1 MEKSSSDAA
10 LHVEDV
16 YKSYGP
22 KLVLEN
28 VDLSASPGTFC
39 SVVGPSGCGKS
50 TLFRLVLGEEMPT
63 RGLIHIEGETVTGP
77 GTDRGIV
84 YQRYS
89 LYPHLTVLD
98 NVALGR
104 NLRTGLRERW
114 RDRKAIRDEAMTYLE
129 RVKLGAHASKYPHE
143 LSGGMQQRVAIA
155 QALITQP
162 RLLMMDEPFGAL
174 DPETR
179 ESMQLFILELWEEHR
194 MTIFF
199 VTHDMEEAVY
209 LGNRVL
215 VLSQHYTDDRGSGPG
230 VQRGSRIVADYE
242 LPSAVNSTKVKRS
255 EEFQELVQ
263 EIRRVGFSPDQ
274 LRHVSE
280 FNLRHPD
287 SFQTLTEIERK
298 PA

>member
-1 MEKSSSDAA
+1 MKDKSSADAA
-10 LHVEDV
+10 LHIEDL

-28 VDLSASPGTFC
+28 VDLSTSPGTFC

-50 TLFRLVLGEEMPT
+50 TLFRMVLGEEMPT
-63 RGLIHIEGETVTGP
+63 RGLIHIEGERVTGP

-104 NLRTGLRERW
+104 NLRTPLRERL
-114 RDRKAIRDEAMTYLE
+114 RDRKVIRDEAMTYLE
-129 RVKLGAHASKYPHE
+129 RVGLDQHAAKYPHE

-179 ESMQLFILELWEEHR
+179 ESMQLFILELWEEYR

-215 VLSQHYTDDRGSGPG
+215 VLSQHYIDDRGPG
-230 VQRGSRIVADYE
+230 VQRGSRFVADYE
-242 LPSAVNSTKVKRS
+242 LPSAVQSTKVKNS
-255 EEFQELVQ
+255 PAFLELVQ

-274 LRHVSE
+274 LRHVAE

-287 SFQTLTEIERK
+287 SFQTLTGDERRS
-298 PA
+298 

>member
-1 MEKSSSDAA
+1 MQFDASDAA
-10 LHVEDV
+10 LHIEDV

-28 VDLSASPGTFC
+28 VDLTTRPGTFC

-50 TLFRLVLGEEMPT
+50 TLFRLVLGEEQPS
-63 RGLIHIEGETVTGP
+63 RGLIYIEGEQVRGP

-104 NLRTGLRERW
+104 NLRTPLVARW
-114 RDRKAIRDEAMTYLE
+114 RDRARIRDEAMAFLE
-129 RVKLGAHASKYPHE
+129 RVRLAECAAKFPYE

-155 QALITQP
+155 QALIASP
-162 RLLMMDEPFGAL
+162 KLLMMDEPFGAL

-179 ESMQLFILELWEEHR
+179 EAMQLFLLQLWEEHQ

-209 LGNRVL
+209 LGTRVL
-215 VLSQHYTDDRGSGPG
+215 VLSQHYTDDRGDSPE
-230 VQRGSRIVADYE
+230 VTRGSRFVADYE
-242 LPSAVNSTKVKRS
+242 LPSAVNSTKVKTS
-255 EEFQELVQ
+255 PEFLELTD
-263 EIRRVGFSPDQ
+263 EIRRVGFSPEK
-274 LRHVSE
+274 LRHVRE
-280 FNLRHPD
+280 FNLNHPD
-287 SFQTLTEIERK
+287 SFRTLTPIESRT
-298 PA
+298 

>member
-1 MEKSSSDAA
+1 MNRSSADAA

-16 YKSYGP
+16 YKWYGP

-28 VDLSASPGTFC
+28 VDLSTSPGTFC

-63 RGLIHIEGETVTGP
+63 QGLVHIEGERVTGP

-89 LYPHLTVLD
+89 LFPHLTVVE

-104 NLRTGLRERW
+104 NLRTPLAERW
-114 RDRKAIRDEAMTYLE
+114 KQRKEIRDEAMKYLE
-129 RVKLGAHASKYPHE
+129 RVHLAEHAAKYPHE

-179 ESMQLFILELWEEHR
+179 ESMQLFILELWEEQK

-209 LGNRVL
+209 LGTRVL
-215 VLSQHYTDDRGSGPG
+215 VLSQHYTDDRGDGPE
-230 VQRGSRIVADYE
+230 VKRGARIVADYE
-242 LPSAVNSTKVKRS
+242 LPKAAQSTKVKS
-255 EEFQELVQ
+255 SPEFTELCQ
-263 EIRRVGFSPDQ
+263 EIRRVGFSPDHR
-274 LRHVSE
+274 RHVAE

-287 SFQTLTEIERK
+287 SFRTLTEQEGG
-298 PA
+298 P

>member
-1 MEKSSSDAA
+1 MPDAA
-10 LHVEDV
+10 LHIEDL

-22 KLVLEN
+22 KVVLEN
-28 VDLSASPGTFC
+28 VDLTATAGPFC

-50 TLFRLVLGEEMPT
+50 TLFRMVLGEEAPSA
-63 RGLIHIEGETVTGP
+63 GAIYIEGHPVVGA

-89 LYPHLTVLD
+89 LYPHLTVLE

-104 NLRTGLRERW
+104 NLRSPLGVRW
-114 RDRKAIRDEAMTYLE
+114 KERKAIREEAMAYLE
-129 RVKLGAHASKYPHE
+129 RVHLAEHAHKHPHE

-162 RLLMMDEPFGAL
+162 PILMMDEPFGAL

-179 ESMQLFILELWEEHR
+179 ESMQLFLLELWEEQR

-199 VTHDMEEAVY
+199 VTHDMEEAVF
-209 LGNRVL
+209 LGTRVL
-215 VLSQHYTDDRGSGPG
+215 VLSQHYTDDRGDDPA
-230 VQRGSRIVADYE
+230 VKRGARIVADYE
-242 LPSAVNSTKVKRS
+242 LPSAVHSTKVKTS
-255 EEFQELVQ
+255 PAFLEVTE
-263 EIRRVGFSPDQ
+263 EIRRVGFSREH
-274 LRHVSE
+274 LRHVRE

-287 SFQTLTEIERK
+287 SFQTLTPQESGAR
-298 PA
+298 

>member
-1 MEKSSSDAA
+1 MKDKSSADAA
-10 LHVEDV
+10 LHIEDL

-28 VDLSASPGTFC
+28 VDLSTRPGTFC

-63 RGLIHIEGETVTGP
+63 RGLIHIEGERVTAP

-89 LYPHLTVLD
+89 LYPNLTVLD

-104 NLRTGLRERW
+104 NLRTPLAQRLRER
-114 RDRKAIRDEAMTYLE
+114 KIIRDEAMKYLE
-129 RVKLGAHASKYPHE
+129 RVHLAQHAAKYPHE

-179 ESMQLFILELWEEHR
+179 ESMQLFILELWEEYH

-215 VLSQHYTDDRGSGPG
+215 VLSQHYIDDRGPA

-242 LPSAVNSTKVKRS
+242 LPSAALSTKVKNS
-255 EEFQELVQ
+255 PEFLELMQ

-274 LRHVSE
+274 LRHVAE

-287 SFQTLTEIERK
+287 SFQTLTSDERRT
-298 PA
+298 